1 MTRSH
6 APVITVKIP
15 IAWDEMTSSSRQ
27 RLEQITGRDSR
38 IIHAFF
44 GIIEENEGELLRGKG
59 KKRIDE
65 NKLHAMTMT
74 ALRVAHGEE
83 QRLEVEHDFKERF
96 PRISANELSECRR
109 IAIANYESYLALR
122 AKKWRKASR
131 PAETNSEKR
140 IPRMMYIPR
149 RAKLVEHDTTIA
161 RLWLDIR
168 DSLDSVQEGR
178 RIHDRLR
185 IPLKIAPFHLEEL
198 ARGKPKAVQV
208 FADRHGKWWT
218 GIIVR
223 LTTVEKRKDAELPP
237 AILGIDLGINCAACT
252 TLLTQHKVSKT
263 RYFKQK
269 EKHQVFLRYEERIAD
284 LQHDLDTRRSNGKN
298 CDGLIRK
305 LKELKT
311 KRADAAKTY
320 DRALVSNLL
329 SYIEKLSQRYQLY
342 VGIGRLKGIR
352 NAARRGNYKGPTF
365 RGMVHRWSFSRI
377 TEGLKHGLE
386 QLGWEVEGKDSRF
399 HAVPENWTSIM
410 CWKCGNKGV
419 RPKQSLF
426 VCHTCGFRTNA
437 DRNGSLNI
445 ARRLLTLIPSLKDET
460 GLGRWATPE
469 RGNGSA
475 PKAARRTRSA
485 KQKSS
490 LSKQGTSSA
499 PGESAVVRFVQL
511 DLSGFGDETGRSD
524 NNPAVAK
531 AVENLAAPG
540 RDVPGT
546 GQETEAETARG
557 TVSC

>member
-1 MTRSH
+1 MTDSNT
-6 APVITVKIP
+6 PVITVKIP
-15 IAWDEMTSSSRQ
+15 IAWKEMTSSSRQ

-38 IIHAFF
+38 VIHAFF
-44 GIIEENEGELLRGKG
+44 GIIEENEEDLLRGKA

-65 NKLHAMTMT
+65 NKLDVMTMT

-83 QRLEVEHDFKERF
+83 QRLEVDHDLKARF
-96 PRISANELSECRR
+96 PRISANELQECRR

-122 AKKWRKASR
+122 VKKWRKASR
-131 PAETNSEKR
+131 PAETNSERR
-140 IPRMMYIPR
+140 IPRMMYIPY
-149 RAKLVEHDTTIA
+149 RAKLVEHETTIA

-168 DSLDSVQEGR
+168 DSLDSVPEGR

-185 IPLKIAPFHLEEL
+185 IPLKTSPYHLEEL
-198 ARGKPKAVQV
+198 DRGKPKAVQV
-208 FADRHGKWWT
+208 FTDRHGKWWAA
-218 GIIVR
+218 IAIR
-223 LTTVEKRKDAELPP
+223 LTAIEKIKDAELPP
-237 AILGIDLGINCAACT
+237 AVLGIDLGINCAACT
-252 TLLTQHKVSKT
+252 TLVTEKRISST
-263 RYFKQK
+263 RYFRQE
-269 EKHQVFLRYEERIAD
+269 EKHQVFLQYEERIAD
-284 LQHDLDTRRSNGKN
+284 LQHDLDIRRSNGN
-298 CDGLIRK
+298 DCDGLISK

-320 DRALVSNLL
+320 DRALVSDLL
-329 SYIEKLSQRYQLY
+329 SYVEKLSQQYQLY

-352 NAARRGNYKGPTF
+352 NAARRGNYKGSKF

-377 TEGLKHGLE
+377 TEGLKNGLE

-419 RPKQSLF
+419 RPKQALF

-475 PKAARRTRSA
+475 PKAVRKTRSS

-490 LSKQGTSSA
+490 LSKKGSSSD
-499 PGESAVVRFVQL
+499 PGESAAVRCVQL
-511 DLSGFGDETGRSD
+511 DLSGFGDETGQSD

-531 AVENLAAPG
+531 AVEDLAAPG
-540 RDVPGT
+540 CDVSGS
-546 GQETEAETARG
+546 GQETEAETAGG
-557 TVSC
+557 TVS